1 MYDSACDKSDT
12 ETVVDG
18 GGPCGDPDDFLQK
31 TRYQVPEGILDGEG
45 HITAFAYSL
54 VTRYLKRV
62 EIFED
67 EIVVQSKAG
76 IEEHI
81 KRASATLLRR

>member
-18 GGPCGDPDDFLQK
+18 GGPCRDPDDFLQK

-54 VTRYLKRV
+54 VTRDLKRV
-62 EIFED
+62 DISED
-67 EIVVQSKAG
+67 EIVVQFKAG

-81 KRASATLLRR
+81 KRASATSLKR